1 MTWYGDIVSV
11 NRLRVPVSK
20 RFILLTAPLV
30 CLLLV
35 LVVLTKLAA
44 ATVRSDPLYVG
55 FYLLVGAGW
64 LGGVTL
70 IFPFLGIS
78 ARDDVL
84 ERGNQAA
91 SLGVTGALFGASCS
105 FAGANIGNGPGVGAV
120 LFSAFLSSAL
130 FVGVWFAMDFLT
142 SISDAITVDRDEGAG
157 ARLAGFLVG
166 TGILSGWSVA
176 GDWVSAS
183 ATFKDFA
190 ASSWPAMLLTSL
202 VVTVELALRK
212 AHFAVKKVPSIVI
225 ATAYGALALVWI
237 AVRGLH

>member
-70 IFPFLGIS
+70 IFPF
-78 ARDDVL
+78 
-84 ERGNQAA
+84 
-91 SLGVTGALFGASCS
+91 
-105 FAGANIGNGPGVGAV
+105 
-120 LFSAFLSSAL
+120 
-130 FVGVWFAMDFLT
+130 
-142 SISDAITVDRDEGAG
+142 
-157 ARLAGFLVG
+157 
-166 TGILSGWSVA
+166 
-176 GDWVSAS
+176 
-183 ATFKDFA
+183 
-190 ASSWPAMLLTSL
+190 
-202 VVTVELALRK
+202 
-212 AHFAVKKVPSIVI
+212 
-225 ATAYGALALVWI
+225 
-237 AVRGLH
+237 